1 MKKSLF
7 FQLFII
13 ASFYT
18 IQGQLTKGLKTNSN
32 SSANP
37 SVTLTS
43 SQNTFSENQSAEV
56 TASIGQ
62 ESTNDIVIPLNI
74 TGTATGDKDYSVSF
88 PSKGEESLLKQ
99 LPNSILNF
107 DQLANGKII
116 ALKDYG
122 SVSIYDLTNNSSSDF
137 YLSQSG
143 HLIKAKENSIY
154 ISDWNRIAQL
164 DLSQNPPVQTNVV
177 PFLNNYA
184 IEAYIKGF
192 DVVNNKIFYSKV
204 IWNTGA
210 FQILSKELTSQSSE
224 VILYE
229 SNQDISRIAV
239 SPTEEIYVLY
249 NNQIGK
255 IQNNK
260 LINIYSGYT
269 DNINISDI
277 KYYNGKLYLF
287 YNKNIKNYVAS
298 LNTEQVKLGKIDYIL
313 GNNVSNINDFIID
326 LNGNLILN
334 NSLPN
339 SSYGLYQYQLSPQ
352 IKIPAGSTTGKITF
366 SGIDDEADEPDETIV
381 LTPGTITNATVS
393 SITPIALTI
402 IDNDESPTVSFALS
416 ADKIVENSTTTVTL
430 TATPSVVS
438 GKEIT
443 IPFTLEGTAKENDE
457 YTVFSNQIVIPAN
470 ATNGSVTVSTSGKDD
485 ALVEIMET
493 IIFKFGTLTN
503 ATTTTPT
510 VTLNLDS
517 DDNPTLTGISASKQ
531 SFAEHESTEITATI
545 SEASSRDV
553 IIPIGISGT
562 AILDSDYTASFA
574 SKGEEL
580 KIATTPNNSSS
591 FVRLADGRYVFL
603 NSNNSLYI
611 YNPSTKA
618 SNVFSLT
625 NYYDRIEVVNNIVY
639 LKSWSPG
646 KIDKIDF
653 SQNTLT
659 IENVVDAGSG
669 FGLDRDI
676 QVVGNKIYYV
686 KISFLTNIRKIY
698 SKTGNSAEVER
709 YQTADYFENFV
720 VDQNDTIYLSDYNSV
735 YKVLPGNEKQY
746 ALNTGGQIIDLGY
759 YNSNIYAKVQT
770 GNAFKVNRLDF
781 TKSVLVDLPY
791 KPSNTDNILDFC
803 VDSKENLILLKSL
816 PNSNTENVVY
826 QYQLSPQIKIPAG
839 STTGKITFSGI
850 DDEADEPD
858 ETIVL
863 TPGTITNATV
873 SSTTPISFTIND
885 NDEAPTVTFA
895 FSADK
900 IVENS
905 TTTVTLTAT
914 PSVVSGKEIT
924 IPFTLEGTAKENDEY
939 TVFSNQIV
947 IPANATNGSVTVST
961 SGKDDALV
969 EIMET
974 IIFKFGTLTNATT
987 TTPTVTL
994 NLDSDD
1000 NPTLT
1005 GISASK
1011 QSFAEHESTE
1021 VTATISEAS
1030 SRDVIIPIGVSGT
1043 ATLDTDYTTSF
1054 ASKGEESEVA
1064 KISSGYNNR
1073 FVQLE
1078 DGRYVFANSNA
1089 LIIYNPVT
1097 QAQTSISLQN
1107 YVGKMKAIGNVVYYN
1122 YMSKVFKID
1131 FNQSNL
1137 TETEI
1142 LNLTN
1147 QNSYI
1152 PDFDVVGN
1160 TVYYIENNYSTPNR
1174 KIYSKTGT
1182 TAPSFVY
1189 ETTSN
1194 PNYLSVDSKGILYL
1208 SDSWNLQK
1216 IDTKNANTV
1225 GYISNS
1231 NYSISNLK
1239 LFNDQLYISG
1249 SENGNGNV
1257 WKIKKLNS
1265 GNNTLENLDFV
1276 NTNTNSNTS
1285 ISDFIISK
1293 EGNLQVLRSQNS
1305 QTVIYNYQSS
1315 PQIKI
1320 PAGSTSGKLTIKGVE
1335 DDLNFEGQETDE
1347 TIVFNFSNPI
1357 NSLLSQGVPSSTELK
1372 ILNNKVSLTATNSP
1386 FMGVEKGAVSW
1397 GDYDRD
1403 GDQDVAIMGTGIS
1416 GAVTKLYE
1424 NKNGTFVD
1432 TNQNFTR
1439 LYLGDI
1445 KWVDINKDGWIDL
1458 AVAGFDGKAP
1468 VTKIYIN
1475 EKGASFS
1482 STIDYGLP
1490 QLYSSKMAWGDLD
1503 NDGDIDLAITGI
1515 DADDKYKFYIYYR
1528 DDAQNKFTLEPKS
1541 SNYQGVING
1550 DIRIVDIDLDG
1561 DNDIVYNGE
1570 SSNNNS
1576 INSMGNIVGYTI
1588 YNTYIKNSSNNSP
1601 NYNYNNGTLSLRGA
1615 AIEVAK
1621 LKATQ
1626 NTLTILAS
1634 GIDYTGATQF
1644 YTSDSSLLYSGPIG
1658 AVETSFPKLANG
1670 DISVADFNNDG
1681 LNDILFTGEDASKVP
1696 QTKLYYQTPSG
1707 AFKLSPIVLEGLR
1720 NSTANW
1726 VDYDMDGDLDLFITG
1741 IAETGGE
1748 KTLLY
1753 KSEILN
1759 KPNAAPQKITG
1770 LVAEDLGNGKIKF
1783 KWEMPQDDY
1792 SPNLGYVI
1800 RLGTT
1805 PEGTELSNT
1814 ESNLETGVRLIT
1826 KQAPIYTNFYEMQLD
1841 PGKYYWTVQAVDT
1854 GLKGG
1859 AFSEEKTFTLT
1870 YDWKILNQGGIID
1883 RKVDGIANPVIKL
1896 ADIDNDKDQDLIYA
1910 NSNGVGSQLLQFDGK
1925 RMVSVQDNYNPN
1937 QINYYNNINS
1947 ADVGDID
1954 GDGKPDIVINY
1965 FSQSNILALSNSSN
1979 GFTKIGA
1986 GLYNVKTRIIDIN
1999 NDGKLDVVAMGNS
2012 TNTAAGVPKLW
2023 IYEYDKTTTPPSF
2036 KKTDVSSSIASLS
2049 ESSFDFGDI
2058 DKDQDIDLVITGYSA
2073 IDGLKSIIYE
2083 NKTVLGGDF
2092 TLTPT
2097 EYKIGATKEG
2107 TTDLIDF
2114 DGDGDL
2120 DVVLTGYSGVNG
2132 DVFEVYLNKLNEGIK
2147 EWPRF
2152 SSGLTPIRSSKID
2165 LGDFNGDGYADLLY
2179 SGISGGGTGQ
2189 ITKLSEYN
2197 KSTQS
2202 YQDSTFDV
2210 SEFSTAEVEFGDI
2223 DGDDDLD
2230 FVIVGTNK
2238 NWNSNTNASVDRYI
2252 FRTYLNVRNDSA
2264 KVLALNSG
2272 KQQSKQSASVAKYN
2286 LNEAPAVPNIP
2297 NNATKLLSNVQTKT
2311 GTYPI
2316 ELNWEASTDDHT
2328 PSPGLTYA
2336 IKIGTTPGGEEIMS
2350 ANANADGTRKVSEKG
2365 NVEHNTKWR
2374 VSLPVGNY
2382 YWSVQAID
2390 ASYSG
2395 SEFSA
2400 PQKIQVTSTGVVINN
2415 SPVAN
2420 PDKITVVEGEAATE
2434 LDTKAKS
2441 VLSNDTDAENNPLKA
2456 ILVSNVKNGTL
2467 TFNTDGT
2474 FRYVHNGTPTT
2485 TDSFTYKANDGNT
2498 DSNIVTVSI
2507 SIVPFSIAHNNFSIE
2522 SKSETCSGKNNG
2534 EISITATQSFSYVGK
2549 INGTNYNFTNNKLTV
2564 SNLAPG
2570 TYSVC
2575 ITIPGKTF
2583 EQCYNVTIGKG
2594 GSLTG
2599 KIAAKAATVSVNIEE
2614 GTAPYRVFVNG
2625 IEKLL
2630 TSSTD
2635 FNVEAKQGDLVEVK
2649 TAVACEGILSK
2660 MITEPV
2666 LFGSAT
2672 AYPNPTKGEVY
2683 VSVPPSN
2690 KEVEVEVYSLEG
2702 SLMSKQ
2708 KLSVTGGQAKLDL
2721 TMLKDGMYMARV
2733 LLAEPVNIKIIKKQ

>member
-1 MKKSLF
+1 MKKIILSFFFLIFQFSLYAQTEVSGQINADTTWTLANSPYIVTSNVLVASGATLTIEPGVEIVGNF
-7 FQLFII
+7 DIQIRGKLVAIGTLEKKINLKNSRILFRRTNLANSEISFVKFETSGIQLADENEFIQDSPKNSNNLI
-13 ASFYT
+13 VRSCDFNNNSYVK
-18 IQGQLTKGLKTNSN
+18 TKGYQT
-32 SSANP
+32 
-37 SVTLTS
+37 
-43 SQNTFSENQSAEV
+43 
-56 TASIGQ
+56 TASITIENSIFSNSTILGYYPRSEQIIINNCYIKNGIIKSESYNYGLSFNYSIIEQCNLTMGCCGANLNFHNSKIINSKISEGDGRPVNGEFKLINSHFINSAINLPSAKYIIDKSIIVNNTFQQFILGSGKVNGTTFIANQNTTSLIVNGFSGYNYGGNEVLNSTFFNSDISLIIKNTSNNLKIDSCNFFNAKNFFIKNLSNSNFDATNNYFDSENKLYDGNDNSDYGIINFSPYLNRPNTNAPISPPQKVIKSLVGNDVVLTWAANPESDISGYKIYYGDPTGYSYSNVIDVGNVTSFTIPGGNINTEYAVTAYDTNKDGADDQVDGNESWYSVSEIINDAPIAIGQ
-62 ESTNDIVIPLNI
+62 TIDVPQNENQVITLSGTDIYTKASELSYIITSLPINGNLYQTTDGIALGNKITDVPASVINTKGKVIYEPIWNVSGNATGNFSFKAFDGNLESATAATITINTTAVTYPTLTVSASPMVFAEHQSSTVTATLSSPLNRDI
-74 TGTATGDKDYSVSF
+74 DIPFEISGTATMELDYSSSF
-88 PSKGEESLLKQ
+88 PEKGIAEVIAGGNGAGNEKNQLNMPEKIAVDSLGNLY
-99 LPNSILNF
+99 
-107 DQLANGKII
+107 I
-116 ALKDYG
+116 ADY
-122 SVSIYDLTNNSSSDF
+122 NNNRIQKWAPHSSS
-137 YLSQSG
+137 G
-143 HLIKAKENSIY
+143 ETI
-154 ISDWNRIAQL
+154 ISNVL
-164 DLSQNPPVQTNVV
+164 NPM
-177 PFLNNYA
+177 
-184 IEAYIKGF
+184 
-192 DVVNNKIFYSKV
+192 DVHV
-204 IWNTGA
+204 
-210 FQILSKELTSQSSE
+210 SS
-224 VILYE
+224 
-229 SNQDISRIAV
+229 NG
-239 SPTEEIYVLY
+239 EIYVLESGKVTKWNANGTLIGVASSGISSSPSGLFIDEA
-249 NNQIGK
+249 NNIYTTGFYDNIVYKSTLNAVQAV
-255 IQNNK
+255 K
-260 LINIYSGYT
+260 LIDNPGTDKIFWPEGIVADNKGDLYISNRNGNIVKWDHASQQIT
-269 DNINISDI
+269 TIISLTGI
-277 KYYNGKLYLF
+277 R
-287 YNKNIKNYVAS
+287 
-298 LNTEQVKLGKIDYIL
+298 
-313 GNNVSNINDFIID
+313 D
-326 LNGNLILN
+326 LAFNSNGNLIVAKGGSSKQDYSFSIAEYTKQGSLIKKIIESDSNASEFIGISGVCLDASGNLFVSQSINPNRYGFDFN
-334 NSLPN
+334 NLSKHRVIYYP
-339 SSYGLYQYQLSPQ
+339 LSPQ
-352 IKIPAGSTTGKITF
+352 IKIPAGSTSVQMKII
-366 SGIDDEADEPDETIV
+366 GNEDELETEGDENIILKIKNVPYTS
-381 LTPGTITNATVS
+381 LKN
-393 SITPIALTI
+393 PINI
-402 IDNDESPTVSFALS
+402 
-416 ADKIVENSTTTVTL
+416 
-430 TATPSVVS
+430 
-438 GKEIT
+438 EIT
-443 IPFTLEGTAKENDE
+443 L
-457 YTVFSNQIVIPAN
+457 
-470 ATNGSVTVSTSGKDD
+470 KD
-485 ALVEIMET
+485 
-493 IIFKFGTLTN
+493 
-503 ATTTTPT
+503 
-510 VTLNLDS
+510 
-517 DDNPTLTGISASKQ
+517 
-531 SFAEHESTEITATI
+531 
-545 SEASSRDV
+545 
-553 IIPIGISGT
+553 
-562 AILDSDYTASFA
+562 
-574 SKGEEL
+574 
-580 KIATTPNNSSS
+580 
-591 FVRLADGRYVFL
+591 
-603 NSNNSLYI
+603 
-611 YNPSTKA
+611 
-618 SNVFSLT
+618 
-625 NYYDRIEVVNNIVY
+625 
-639 LKSWSPG
+639 
-646 KIDKIDF
+646 
-653 SQNTLT
+653 NT
-659 IENVVDAGSG
+659 
-669 FGLDRDI
+669 
-676 QVVGNKIYYV
+676 
-686 KISFLTNIRKIY
+686 RK
-698 SKTGNSAEVER
+698 
-709 YQTADYFENFV
+709 
-720 VDQNDTIYLSDYNSV
+720 
-735 YKVLPGNEKQY
+735 
-746 ALNTGGQIIDLGY
+746 
-759 YNSNIYAKVQT
+759 
-770 GNAFKVNRLDF
+770 
-781 TKSVLVDLPY
+781 
-791 KPSNTDNILDFC
+791 
-803 VDSKENLILLKSL
+803 
-816 PNSNTENVVY
+816 
-826 QYQLSPQIKIPAG
+826 
-839 STTGKITFSGI
+839 
-850 DDEADEPD
+850 
-858 ETIVL
+858 
-863 TPGTITNATV
+863 
-873 SSTTPISFTIND
+873 
-885 NDEAPTVTFA
+885 
-895 FSADK
+895 
-900 IVENS
+900 
-905 TTTVTLTAT
+905 
-914 PSVVSGKEIT
+914 
-924 IPFTLEGTAKENDEY
+924 
-939 TVFSNQIV
+939 
-947 IPANATNGSVTVST
+947 
-961 SGKDDALV
+961 
-969 EIMET
+969 
-974 IIFKFGTLTNATT
+974 
-987 TTPTVTL
+987 
-994 NLDSDD
+994 
-1000 NPTLT
+1000 
-1005 GISASK
+1005 
-1011 QSFAEHESTE
+1011 
-1021 VTATISEAS
+1021 
-1030 SRDVIIPIGVSGT
+1030 
-1043 ATLDTDYTTSF
+1043 
-1054 ASKGEESEVA
+1054 
-1064 KISSGYNNR
+1064 
-1073 FVQLE
+1073 
-1078 DGRYVFANSNA
+1078 
-1089 LIIYNPVT
+1089 
-1097 QAQTSISLQN
+1097 
-1107 YVGKMKAIGNVVYYN
+1107 
-1122 YMSKVFKID
+1122 
-1131 FNQSNL
+1131 
-1137 TETEI
+1137 
-1142 LNLTN
+1142 LNLT
-1147 QNSYI
+1147 
-1152 PDFDVVGN
+1152 
-1160 TVYYIENNYSTPNR
+1160 
-1174 KIYSKTGT
+1174 
-1182 TAPSFVY
+1182 
-1189 ETTSN
+1189 
-1194 PNYLSVDSKGILYL
+1194 
-1208 SDSWNLQK
+1208 
-1216 IDTKNANTV
+1216 
-1225 GYISNS
+1225 
-1231 NYSISNLK
+1231 
-1239 LFNDQLYISG
+1239 
-1249 SENGNGNV
+1249 SEN
-1257 WKIKKLNS
+1257 
-1265 GNNTLENLDFV
+1265 
-1276 NTNTNSNTS
+1276 
-1285 ISDFIISK
+1285 
-1293 EGNLQVLRSQNS
+1293 
-1305 QTVIYNYQSS
+1305 
-1315 PQIKI
+1315 
-1320 PAGSTSGKLTIKGVE
+1320 
-1335 DDLNFEGQETDE
+1335 
-1347 TIVFNFSNPI
+1347 
-1357 NSLLSQGVPSSTELK
+1357 
-1372 ILNNKVSLTATNSP
+1372 P

-1576 INSMGNIVGYTI
+1576 MNSMGNIVGYTI

-1681 LNDILFTGEDASKVP
+1681 LNDILFTGEDASGVP
-1696 QTKLYYQTPSG
+1696 QSKLYYQTPSG

-1741 IAETGGE
+1741 IAETGGA

-1979 GFTKIGA
+1979 GFTQIGA

-2272 KQQSKQSASVAKYN
+2272 KQQPKKSASVAKYN

-2390 ASYSG
+2390 AAYSG